1 MDKKSEIFEAMDR
14 LKLNLPHMEESNEP
28 KVDKKVINEFF
39 SIEEEEAD
47 LLEEYATEEEKASW
61 SLEDFIVKT
70 INNHADDAIANA
82 KQLVKPKTD
91 IFKNAKDRVAKEK
104 IVQESIEKIEQERVE
119 QTKPEAIAKT
129 MAEVERKPI
138 KEDVQFDPQA
148 GDRNFQRS
156 LTVMKRELQRHI
168 ADIYKKESVQ
178 MLRKIESMGGGGGG
192 GSSNQEQVD
201 LNTADIAQ
209 LSASATFSPLI
220 SSNHTAI
227 EKLILSGVSGYDVT
241 GAFAGKDPSAGFV
254 WTETGGILYT
264 PEQAAEQ
271 KVMTFSLDPGI
282 QGNTDAPYWSTPA
295 PEEHVGRGLFGG
307 AYLPNQPLAKTPI
320 FAFSAVNT
328 DTFNDGTNIVTNGR
342 ISLSGASYGDQLRV
356 RFDLNVIPQVT
367 NTTITPM
374 LWYNNA
380 TPAGVVTYSFEL
392 PTQPVFYGQGT
403 TGTQHLMR
411 VEISAWI
418 ANEEDVH
425 ALVYPAV
432 KADNPCIFKPSS
444 MMATII
450 R

>member
-1 MDKKSEIFEAMDR
+1 MGKKSDILKAINKMEIDLPFITESAKPEPAVDR
-14 LKLNLPHMEESNEP
+14 QEVKS
-28 KVDKKVINEFF
+28 FF
-39 SIEEEEAD
+39 SMEEEETQD
-47 LLEEYATEEEKASW
+47 IIEEYATEEERASW
-61 SLEDFIVKT
+61 SIEDFIVKT
-70 INNHADDAIANA
+70 INNHADNAIENA

-91 IFKNAKDRVAKEK
+91 IFADAKDRVAHQKVVE
-104 IVQESIEKIEQERVE
+104 ESIQKIEQERVE
-119 QTKPEAIAKT
+119 QTKPEAIART

-138 KEDVQFDPQA
+138 KEDVQYDPQA

-178 MLRKIESMGGGGGG
+178 MLKKIESMGGGGGG
-192 GSSNQEQVD
+192 SNNQKQVD

-209 LSASATFSPLI
+209 LSASGTFSPLI

-227 EKLILSGVSGYDVT
+227 EKLILSGTSGYDVT
-241 GAFAGKDPSAGFV
+241 GAFEGKDPSAGNV
-254 WTETGGILYT
+254 WTSTGGIAYT
-264 PEQAAEQ
+264 SAEVN
-271 KVMTFSLDPGI
+271 KVKTFSLDPTI
-282 QGNTDAPYWSTPA
+282 QPNTDNPYWSVPA
-295 PEEHVGRGLFGG
+295 PEDAVGVGLFGG
-307 AYLPNQPLAKTPI
+307 AYLPNQPLAKSPI
-320 FAFSAVNT
+320 FAFSAVDN
-328 DTFNDGTNIVTNGR
+328 DTFEDGSNVVTNGR

-356 RFDLNVIPQVT
+356 RFDLIVIPQVT
-367 NTTITPM
+367 NTTVTPM
-374 LWYNNA
+374 LWYKNA

-403 TGTQHLMR
+403 VGKEHLSR

-432 KADNPCIFKPSS
+432 KADNPCIFKPNS
-444 MMATII
+444 MMATIL